1 MNFLSS
7 IAAPVAVAVAVYF
20 FAGWLVSLARRDASV
35 VDVLWGPGFLLA
47 AALAAA
53 RGAGHP
59 ARVALVL
66 ALVGLWS
73 LRLAW
78 HIFRRNR
85 GLGEDYRYRAMRE
98 RHGARFAGVSLV
110 TVFLL
115 QAALLLWISAPLLA
129 ATATGAGRPLGAL
142 DLAGAAL
149 WALGFCFEAV
159 GDWQLARFKSDP
171 AHRGQVMDRGLWR
184 YTRHPN
190 YFGDATLWWG
200 FYLLAC
206 AVPRGAWTIASP
218 IVMTFFLLRVS
229 GVALLEKGLAASKP
243 AYRDYIARTSAFVP
257 WFPRRRG

>member
-1 MNFLSS
+1 MSFLTS
-7 IAAPVAVAVAVYF
+7 IAAPVAAAVAVYF

-47 AALAAA
+47 AAVAA
-53 RGAGHP
+53 RLGAGHP
-59 ARVALVL
+59 ARRALVL
-66 ALVGLWS
+66 ALAGLWS
-73 LRLAW
+73 LRLAL

-98 RHGARFAGVSLV
+98 RHGARFAGVSLF

-115 QAALLLWISAPLLA
+115 QAALSLWISAPLVA
-129 ATATGAGRPLGAL
+129 ATATGADRPLGVL
-142 DLAGAAL
+142 DFAGAAL
-149 WALGFCFEAV
+149 WGFGFFFEAV
-159 GDWQLARFKSDP
+159 GDWQLARFKADP

-190 YFGDATLWWG
+190 YFGDAALWWG

-206 AVPRGAWTIASP
+206 AVPRGAWTILSP
-218 IVMTFFLLRVS
+218 IVMTFLLLRVS

-243 AYRDYIARTSAFVP
+243 RYRDYIARTSAFVP
-257 WFPRRRG
+257 WFPRERG